1 MKMLAPV
8 IKFFKNFYELSKG
21 HRTAYIRG
29 VLHAKELIVVDSK
42 ELSIKDALSCLR
54 QFLAI

>member
-1 MKMLAPV
+1 MLAPV
-8 IKFFKNFYELSKG
+8 IKFFKNFQELSKG

-42 ELSIKDALSCLR
+42 ELSIKGALSCLR
-54 QFLAI
+54 QFFAI